1 MEVEMSSNA
10 RRRVFGFG
18 VAAVVVMMTLAGPTI
33 VSSNTASAAPPLPQ
47 VDEFYQ
53 PPAGFESAAPGA
65 ILRSRPVQLT
75 VPLSAQ
81 AWQLLYRTTDV
92 FDQPDVTVT
101 TVFLP
106 DNVRPDRPLVSH
118 QMFEDASGPQ
128 CVPSYGLQAGA
139 QSSMETIGQLRDL
152 QTMLQNGWVVSVP
165 DFGGRFGHFPVAQEP
180 GYMTLDGIRAATQFA
195 PLGLGPENRI
205 GLYGYSGGGFATGW
219 TVELHPSYAP
229 ELNIIGAAYGGPGPD
244 INAALFTTNGGP
256 FSAIVGSGLSSYY
269 ATYPEVKAAM
279 QPHLTPEG
287 AAVMDQIQ
295 TQCLSTTLAQQFFGD
310 WNRYFDIP
318 LDQVL
323 ALPPLADVIN
333 KARLGTHAPTAPL
346 YVFQA
351 VQDEVIPVGPTD
363 RMVEDLCARGAS
375 VTYIREQ
382 LAEHLSTIFSAS
394 PAAFSWLGQ
403 QLDTDT
409 PARAGCSTT
418 TVLSQLITPK

>member
-1 MEVEMSSNA
+1 MFGMA
-10 RRRVFGFG
+10 QRRVRGFG
-18 VAAVVVMMTLAGPTI
+18 VIAVAVLVTLAGPAI
-33 VSSNTASAAPPLPQ
+33 VSSSTAGAAPPLPQ

-53 PPAGFESAAPGA
+53 PPAGFEAAAPGA
-65 ILRSRPVQLT
+65 ILRSRPIELVA
-75 VPLSAQ
+75 PFPAQ

-92 FDQPDVTVT
+92 FEQPDVTVT

-106 DNVRPDRPLVSH
+106 HNVRPDRPLVSL

-139 QSSMETIGQLRDL
+139 QSSLETTGQLKDL

-165 DFGGRFGHFPVAQEP
+165 DFGGRSGHFPVAQEP
-180 GYMTLDGIRAATQFA
+180 GFMALDGIRAATRFA
-195 PLGLGPENRI
+195 PLGLGAENRV

-219 TVELHPSYAP
+219 TVELQPSYAP
-229 ELNIIGAAYGGPGPD
+229 ELNLTGAAYGGPGAD

-269 ATYPEVKAAM
+269 ATYPEVKASM
-279 QPHLTPEG
+279 LPHLTAEG

-310 WNRYFDIP
+310 WKRYFDIP

-323 ALPPLADVIN
+323 ALPPLAEVIN
-333 KARLGTHAPTAPL
+333 KARLGTRAPSAPL

-351 VQDEVIPVGPTD
+351 VQDEVIPVGSTD
-363 RMVEDLCARGAS
+363 RMVEELCARGAR
-375 VTYIREQ
+375 VTYIREEM
-382 LAEHLSTIFSAS
+382 AEHMSTIFSAS
-394 PAAFSWLGQ
+394 PGAFSWLGERVNS
-403 QLDTDT
+403 DA
-409 PARAGCSTT
+409 PVPAGCSTT
-418 TVLSQLITPK
+418 TVQSQFLTPK

>member
-1 MEVEMSSNA
+1 MSSNA
-10 RRRVFGFG
+10 QRRVYWFG
-18 VAAVVVMMTLAGPTI
+18 VAAVAVMATLAGP
-33 VSSNTASAAPPLPQ
+33 VVFSPNTAAAAPPLPQ
-47 VDEFYQ
+47 ADEFYQ
-53 PPAGFESAAPGA
+53 PPAGFESAAQGV
-65 ILRSRPVQLT
+65 ILRSRPVQSV
-75 VPLSAQ
+75 VPLPAQ

-92 FDQPDVTVT
+92 FEQPDVTVT

-106 DNVRPDRPLVSH
+106 NNVRGDRPLVSL

-139 QSSMETIGQLRDL
+139 QSSTETMGQLMDL
-152 QTMLQNGWVVSVP
+152 QTALQNGWVVSVP
-165 DFGGRFGHFPVAQEP
+165 DFGGRFGHFPVAREP

-195 PLGLGPENRI
+195 PLGLGPETRV

-219 TVELHPSYAP
+219 TAELQPSYAP
-229 ELNIIGAAYGGPGPD
+229 ELNITGAAYGGPGPD

-279 QPHLTPEG
+279 RPHLTSEG

-295 TQCLSTTLAQQFFGD
+295 TQCLSTTLAQQFLGD
-310 WNRYFDIP
+310 WKRYFDIP

-333 KARLGTHAPTAPL
+333 QARLGTHAPAAPL

-363 RMVEDLCARGAS
+363 RMVEDLCARGAR
-375 VTYIREQ
+375 VTYVREQ

-394 PAAFSWLGQ
+394 PAAFSWLRERV
-403 QLDTDT
+403 DTDT
-409 PARAGCSTT
+409 PVPAGCSTT
-418 TVLSQLITPK
+418 TVLSQFITPK

>member
-1 MEVEMSSNA
+1 MEVEMSSKA
-10 RRRVFGFG
+10 EQRVCRFG
-18 VAAVVVMMTLAGPTI
+18 VAAVAVMVTLGGPAI
-33 VSSNTASAAPPLPQ
+33 VSSNPAGAAPPLPQ

-65 ILRSRPVQLT
+65 ILRSRPIELVA
-75 VPLSAQ
+75 PLPAQ

-92 FDQPDVTVT
+92 FERPDVTVT

-106 DNVRPDRPLVSH
+106 DNVRPDRPLVSQ

-139 QSSMETIGQLRDL
+139 QSSTETTGQIKDL
-152 QTMLQNGWVVSVP
+152 QTMLSNGWVVSVP

-180 GYMTLDGIRAATQFA
+180 GFMTLDGIRAATQFA
-195 PLGLGPENRI
+195 PLGLGSETRV
-205 GLYGYSGGGFATGW
+205 GLFGYSGGGFATGW
-219 TVELHPSYAP
+219 TAELQPSYAP
-229 ELNIIGAAYGGPGPD
+229 ELNLAGAAYGGPGAD

-279 QPHLTPEG
+279 RPHLTPEG

-295 TQCLSTTLAQQFFGD
+295 TQCLSKTLAQQFFGD
-310 WNRYFDIP
+310 WKRYFDIP

-323 ALPPLADVIN
+323 ALPPLAEVIN
-333 KARLGTHAPTAPL
+333 EARLGTHAPSAPL

-351 VQDEVIPVGPTD
+351 VPDEVIPVGSTD

-382 LAEHLSTIFSAS
+382 LAEHLSMIFSGA
-394 PAAFSWLGQ
+394 PAAFSWLGER
-403 QLDTDT
+403 LNADT
-409 PARAGCSTT
+409 PAPTGCSST
-418 TVLSQLITPK
+418 TVLSQFIAPK

>member
-1 MEVEMSSNA
+1 MSSKA
-10 RRRVFGFG
+10 QRRVCGLG
-18 VAAVVVMMTLAGPTI
+18 VAAVAVMVTLAGPAI
-33 VSSNTASAAPPLPQ
+33 VSSNPAGAAPPLPQ

-53 PPAGFESAAPGA
+53 PPAGFEAAAPGA
-65 ILRSRPVQLT
+65 ILRSRPIELVVQL
-75 VPLSAQ
+75 PAQ
-81 AWQLLYRTTDV
+81 AWQLLYRTTNV
-92 FDQPDVTVT
+92 FEQPDVTVT

-106 DNVRPDRPLVSH
+106 DNVRPDRPLVSQ

-139 QSSMETIGQLRDL
+139 QSSTETTGQIKDL
-152 QTMLQNGWVVSVP
+152 QTMLANGWVVSVP

-180 GYMTLDGIRAATQFA
+180 GFMALDGIRAATRFA
-195 PLGLGPENRI
+195 PLGLGSETRV
-205 GLYGYSGGGFATGW
+205 GLFGYSGGGFATGW
-219 TVELHPSYAP
+219 TAELQPSYAP
-229 ELNIIGAAYGGPGPD
+229 ELNITGAAYGGPGAD

-279 QPHLTPEG
+279 RPHLTPEG

-295 TQCLSTTLAQQFFGD
+295 TQCLTTTLAQQFFGD
-310 WNRYFDIP
+310 WKRYFDIP

-333 KARLGTHAPTAPL
+333 QARLGTHAPSAPL

-351 VQDEVIPVGPTD
+351 VQDEVIPVGSTD
-363 RMVEDLCARGAS
+363 RMVEDLCARGAR

-382 LAEHLSTIFSAS
+382 LAEHLSMIFSAS
-394 PAAFSWLGQ
+394 PAAFSWLGER
-403 QLDTDT
+403 LSTDA
-409 PARAGCSTT
+409 PAPAGCSST
-418 TVLSQLITPK
+418 TVLSQFIAAK